1 MAEPWFSPHKLYFNI
16 IKFKPVLEGEDEEEE
31 YYDEDENTPMF
42 DGECKLWIK
51 DQDGQW
57 GQPTRV
63 MLR

>member
-1 MAEPWFSPHKLYFNI
+1 M
-16 IKFKPVLEGEDEEEE
+16 EGEDEEEE